1 MRICGLSLIRASTH
15 DDGRTNSLPWRH
27 EILLIHRCK
36 LYQIIFPEAFSMPQE
51 LEDNHSDVERVL
63 HAM

>member
-15 DDGRTNSLPWRH
+15 DDGRTNSLPCRH

-36 LYQIIFPEAFSMPQE
+36 LYQFIFPEAFSMPQE